1 MKFFL
6 LLAIISV
13 MIPYNAYAVK
23 KDRHNIEIYSL
34 KMGMSGYV
42 MSFALSELINK
53 HSEMLQ
59 ASCIE
64 SKGSPVNMIILQK
77 HPEKKSSWVGLIN
90 PICRYQAQH
99 AITPFKKP
107 YKDVRA
113 IALITQIVA
122 AFATLDPNIK
132 TLNDMVGK
140 RVMINRPNTNT
151 GQLFELF
158 LKDGVG
164 LYDKMKI
171 VRGGMGDAKRA
182 LIDGTI
188 DVGWASS
195 VLLTKRADGT
205 WEWVPVPAPG
215 ELFQTKKTYV
225 ISIPEEVIQ
234 KVAKSSGYP
243 LAVGRAAGGHTF
255 GKSTFDEPWTGNLF
269 RSSWYVHKD
278 MPDEIVTEIL
288 RVLWENADK
297 FASYHAT
304 GKGISKANLPALAEK
319 REFFHPAAIKFYK
332 DRGVEKVG
340 ID

>member
-1 MKFFL
+1 M
-6 LLAIISV
+6 
-13 MIPYNAYAVK
+13 
-23 KDRHNIEIYSL
+23 
-34 KMGMSGYV
+34 
-42 MSFALSELINK
+42 
-53 HSEMLQ
+53 
-59 ASCIE
+59 
-64 SKGSPVNMIILQK
+64 
-77 HPEKKSSWVGLIN
+77 
-90 PICRYQAQH
+90 
-99 AITPFKKP
+99 
-107 YKDVRA
+107 
-113 IALITQIVA
+113 
-122 AFATLDPNIK
+122 
-132 TLNDMVGK
+132 
-140 RVMINRPNTNT
+140 
-151 GQLFELF
+151 
-158 LKDGVG
+158 G

-304 GKGISKANLPALAEK
+304 GKGISKENLVKIFDP
-319 REFFHPAAIKFYK
+319 FFTTKAFGEGTGLGLSIVHDLINEYNGNIEVKSKPGETIFTVIFPIKENK
-332 DRGVEKVG
+332 
-340 ID
+340 